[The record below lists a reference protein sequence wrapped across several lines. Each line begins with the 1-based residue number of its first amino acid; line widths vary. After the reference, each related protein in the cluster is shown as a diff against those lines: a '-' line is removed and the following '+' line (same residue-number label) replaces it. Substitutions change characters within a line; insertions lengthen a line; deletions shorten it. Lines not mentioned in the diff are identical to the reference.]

1 MNKVLLI
8 NWDCYPN
15 CTSGGVYT
23 WTKTLI
29 DNMPDWQFTV
39 VNQLSNPNC
48 NGKFIVP
55 ENVTR
60 VIEMP
65 IFGSNRYEEFHND
78 GKSLLKKILDTTEK
92 KIDEVF
98 LPLYRE
104 FLGTVLSDD
113 CDPEYLAEIIYK
125 LHKFLST
132 HDSKKCFE
140 HPKTWEIFLQK
151 ITSDLL
157 YQQMTLKDALVA
169 FQLIQRN
176 MQILSITVD
185 KVDII
190 HCSLA
195 WLPSF
200 IAIFVKKESNCP
212 IIITE
217 HGVAFRELLL
227 YYNGYL
233 YDEPSKIFWKVFS
246 RNVVKTIYSVAD
258 LITPV
263 CQANA
268 NWEQILGMP
277 QSKIKVI
284 YNGVDTNKFKPMDVP
299 RDAQKYTVVCVA
311 RVDVFKD
318 IICLIQAIKYAKESI
333 PNIQCLIYGGSTDLD
348 YSFRCVNAVR
358 DLQLDDTVK
367 FMGGTKEP
375 QKAYNQADVVVISS
389 ITEGFPF
396 AVIEAMSCGKAV
408 VASDVGGVKEAL
420 QDCGVL
426 VRSRRPHDLANA
438 LIRLHKDDSLRDR
451 LGKAATQRAAS
462 EFTLLQS
469 VNEFRNQYNSVIES
483 HKRKHEEM
491 IGAVQ

>member
-1 MNKVLLI
+1 MGKVLLV

-29 DNMPDWQFTV
+29 DNMPEWQFIV
-39 VNQLSNPNC
+39 INQLSNPNC
-48 NGKFIVP
+48 NANFSIP
-55 ENVTR
+55 SNVIR

-65 IFGSNRYEEFHND
+65 IFGTNRYEEFYND
-78 GKSLLKKILDTTEK
+78 SRSLVKKILNTSEK
-92 KIDEVF
+92 KIQKEF
-98 LPLYRE
+98 LPLYKE
-104 FLGTVLSDD
+104 FLHTILSDD
-113 CDPEYLAEIIYK
+113 CDPNYLGEIIYK
-125 LHKFLST
+125 LHKFLIG

-140 HPKTWEIFLQK
+140 HPQTWEIFMQK
-151 ITSDLL
+151 IMSDSL
-157 YQQMTLKDALVA
+157 YCQMTLKDALVA
-169 FQLIQRN
+169 YQLIQRN
-176 MQILSITVD
+176 MQILSIEVE

-200 IAIFVKKESNCP
+200 IAVFVKKESNCP

-246 RNVVKTIYSVAD
+246 RNVVRTIYAAAD

-268 NWEQILGMP
+268 NWEQILGAP

-284 YNGVDTNKFKPMDVP
+284 YNGVDTNKFKPMGVP
-299 RDAQKYTVVCVA
+299 YDDQKYTVVCVA

-318 IICLIQAIKYAKESI
+318 IICLVQAIKYAKESI
-333 PNIQCLIYGGSTDLD
+333 PNIQCLIYGGALDLE
-348 YSFRCVNAVR
+348 YACRCVDAVKS
-358 DLQLDDTVK
+358 LHLEDTVK

-375 QKAYNQADVVVISS
+375 QKAYNSGDVIVISS

-420 QDCGVL
+420 QDCGIL
-426 VRSRRPHDLANA
+426 VRSRRPHDLAGA
-438 LIRLHKDDSLRDR
+438 LVRLAKDPELREK
-451 LGKAATQRAAS
+451 LGKAAAKRATS

-469 VNEFRNQYNSVIES
+469 VDEFRNQYNSVIRDYK
-483 HKRKHEEM
+483 KRSELVGM
-491 IGAVQ
+491 AQ